1 MKPSG
6 TASSSS
12 FSERRRSSGIGGHD
26 LGAGRRRDAALVG
39 DRGHALAEGRLQ
51 ALVRLLQRR
60 VDAVGH
66 RVQVLLRDDA
76 FLEQRLRVL
85 LAHARL
91 LLDPRRHQRLRV
103 GGLVLLVVAV
113 AAIADEVDHHV
124 GAEAAAERHRQPH
137 RRERRLGVVGVD
149 VDDRQVEALGEVARV
164 AGRARVGRLGGEAD
178 LVVRDQVQRAAGR
191 VAVQVGEVERLRDDT
206 LRREGRVAVDLDG
219 HRDRRVDVA
228 DAGRAVGL
236 LGARAALD
244 DGVDGLEVARVR
256 RERDRDLAGRRLARA
271 LGAEVVLDVAGA
283 ALGVGRDGLERA
295 LALELAQDRL
305 VGAAEHVREHVQP
318 AAMRHAEHD
327 LVAALLSGEPDRLV
341 EHRDHHVE
349 PLDRELLLAEEGPAQ
364 VALEAFDLGQA
375 LEQAALVVRVERLV
389 VAPRLDHRPQPDALL
404 VVGDVLELVGA
415 GAAVDL
421 A

>member
-1 MKPSG
+1 M
-6 TASSSS
+6 
-12 FSERRRSSGIGGHD
+12 
-26 LGAGRRRDAALVG
+26 
-39 DRGHALAEGRLQ
+39 
-51 ALVRLLQRR
+51 RLLQRR

-124 GAEAAAERHRQPH
+124 AAEAAAERHRQPH

-305 VGAAEHVREHVQP
+305 VGAAEHMREHVQP

-327 LVAALLSGEPDRLV
+327 LVAALLRGEPDRLV